1 MNNKNENDKD
11 VDESVELTLAMNNDK
26 TNRIV
31 ATTNKKE
38 FSERL
43 SGLSDDCD
51 VVNGVITT
59 SQDKDDDDSKTNKE
73 DYNIKSILP
82 PVTDEM
88 KDEYLLEQALKQERY
103 ADKIAASSTGMIDE
117 GEGEG
122 EASSSISNKC
132 FKIIFGLSLF
142 GIPILMWLLI
152 IGFGI
157 GVIIYGVISYKTY
170 DPSQVDDP
178 VHPPYYH
185 DSSSPS
191 ISPSWS
197 SP

>member
-1 MNNKNENDKD
+1 MNNKNEKDKD

-103 ADKIAASSTGMIDE
+103 ADKIAASSTGMID
-117 GEGEG
+117 
-122 EASSSISNKC
+122 
-132 FKIIFGLSLF
+132 
-142 GIPILMWLLI
+142 
-152 IGFGI
+152 
-157 GVIIYGVISYKTY
+157 
-170 DPSQVDDP
+170 
-178 VHPPYYH
+178 
-185 DSSSPS
+185 
-191 ISPSWS
+191 
-197 SP
+197 